1 MAYRKGDLQIIT
13 EESIRIDY
21 GLELD
26 ENPADYISDSR
37 ANCPGLPIV
46 ALPHSCDRWIIGGVE
61 EVRQLLQDLTE
72 ALKTIQNQGVG
83 NE

>member
-13 EESIRIDY
+13 EESIRKNKNLGPDV
-21 GLELD
+21 
-26 ENPADYISDSR
+26 NPADHISDSR
-37 ANCPGLPIV
+37 SDCPKLPIV
-46 ALPHSCDRWIIGGVE
+46 ALPHSCDKWIIGGAA

-72 ALKTIQNQGVG
+72 ALEIIQNQGVG